1 MSATEDLIRDNLD
14 DLLLALS
21 HDKEERKA
29 LKQQLA
35 ENRQQFEQLQQQC
48 AEAMEWAH
56 ENALAAVAVREHAIL
71 LKGVKWERQRVLL
84 LIAMEL
90 DRLEG
95 EGTNALALKHLRENI
110 LQVASPCPDLGK
122 AS

>member
-1 MSATEDLIRDNLD
+1 MSATEELIRDSLD

-21 HDKEERKA
+21 HDKEERKT

-35 ENRQQFEQLQQQC
+35 ESKQQLEELRQQC

-71 LKGVKWERQRVLL
+71 LKGVEWERQRVLL

-90 DRLEG
+90 ERLEG
-95 EGTNALALKHLRENI
+95 QGTNALALKHLRENI
-110 LQVASPCPDLGK
+110 LQITDPCPDLGQ
-122 AS
+122 AR

>member
-1 MSATEDLIRDNLD
+1 MSATEELIRDNLD

-21 HDKEERKA
+21 HDTEERKA

-35 ENRQQFEQLQQQC
+35 EKRQQFEQLQQQC

-56 ENALAAVAVREHAIL
+56 GNALAAVAVREHAIL
-71 LKGVKWERQRVLL
+71 LRGVEWERQRVLL

-110 LQVASPCPDLGK
+110 LQNVSPCSDLGERC
-122 AS
+122 

>member
-1 MSATEDLIRDNLD
+1 MSATEELIRENLD

-21 HDKEERKA
+21 HDKEERKTLRRQLA
-29 LKQQLA
+29 KSKQQLK
-35 ENRQQFEQLQQQC
+35 ELRQQC

-71 LKGVKWERQRVLL
+71 LKGVEWERQRVLL

-110 LQVASPCPDLGK
+110 LQIASPCPDLGGRC
-122 AS
+122 